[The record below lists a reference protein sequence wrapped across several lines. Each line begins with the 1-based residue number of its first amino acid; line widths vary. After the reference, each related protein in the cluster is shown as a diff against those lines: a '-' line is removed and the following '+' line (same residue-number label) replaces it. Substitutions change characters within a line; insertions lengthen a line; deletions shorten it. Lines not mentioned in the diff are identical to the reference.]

1 MAGRCEPLGSFR
13 RPVCLRSS
21 ELRLSPLG
29 SEHAMQSSGD
39 RYPQDAELTHPVL
52 NEYGQTDL
60 LNRRFKRLTWLFS
73 VVFLTVLA
81 LLVLQLTGVVPL
93 SPF

>member
-1 MAGRCEPLGSFR
+1 MHSF
-13 RPVCLRSS
+13 
-21 ELRLSPLG
+21 
-29 SEHAMQSSGD
+29 GD
-39 RYPQDAELTHPVL
+39 RYPQGAELSHPVL

-60 LNRRFKRLTWLFS
+60 LNRRFKLLSWLFS